1 MTYAL
6 VESGPDRAVLR
17 CPGCGLEAVIQ
28 SQPGLDREKIA
39 KALREVRGCECPIG
53 EGGTAAVIP
62 GMMVYRLSD
71 GKKFQ
76 VHDVQPRHQQ
86 IKCIDSNDCLTNWM
100 DVRLFTKKPMGLG
113 FSQALERKLNGL

>member
-6 VESGPDRAVLR
+6 VEANNERAILR
-17 CPGCGLEAVIQ
+17 CPGCGLEAVIKAP
-28 SQPGLDREKIA
+28 PGLDREKIC
-39 KALREVRGCECPIG
+39 KGLREVRGCECRIG

-86 IKCIDSNDCLTNWM
+86 IKCIDANDCLTNWM
-100 DVRLFTKKPMGLG
+100 DVRQFTKKPPGLHI
-113 FSQALERKLNGL
+113 SQALEKKLNGL